1 VTGFAIT
8 DPVVLPV
15 DVELVPIDSL
25 PEELRSQVEHV
36 AGDVAVTRPRSRTP
50 SAIVDSATA
59 DLLEAFR
66 TPTKI
71 VDAVIGYSA
80 PRALDAQETLE
91 SAYSVLQQFLNQCLL
106 VAAGS
111 GLEEAIA
118 ATLEPGSRLGP
129 LEVIE
134 PQHTII
140 DTEVYRCRTADGQA
154 AAVKIARYGYET
166 SLAHSF
172 AHEASVLEHLDGCVS
187 PKLVAQGSHDGRPYL
202 AMTWCEGRDVYE
214 ASAEARLLDD
224 RAALLRLVGSVLDAY
239 RQLHERGV
247 VHGDVHPRNVLIDE
261 QRNVSLIDFGLA
273 RREGLAEPPRG
284 GIDFFREP
292 EFANGP
298 ASYAGEQYSVATLL
312 YLLLTG
318 GHTHHFSLEEPE
330 MLRQLAD
337 DPPLPFSEW
346 SVEGLGPIERVL
358 MRALTKTP
366 AERYPDL
373 RAFHADFTA
382 AIANADR
389 AGPRTNQLETLLDDV
404 LERLGLSGPLLSGE
418 LEAPTASLQNGA
430 AGYAYALLRIA
441 YARDDEDLL
450 ALADVWSLR
459 AVRELSSEDAFVNE
473 SLEITPEQFGTKSF
487 YHCASGVH
495 WADASISLAR
505 CDPAATVAPFIASS
519 SGAYE
524 FGDLAFGP
532 AGALVGCS
540 LLPSSDA
547 LRERGR
553 ELSHDVATRLS

>member
-1 VTGFAIT
+1 
-8 DPVVLPV
+8 
-15 DVELVPIDSL
+15 
-25 PEELRSQVEHV
+25 
-36 AGDVAVTRPRSRTP
+36 
-50 SAIVDSATA
+50 
-59 DLLEAFR
+59 
-66 TPTKI
+66 
-71 VDAVIGYSA
+71 
-80 PRALDAQETLE
+80 
-91 SAYSVLQQFLNQCLL
+91 
-106 VAAGS
+106 
-111 GLEEAIA
+111 
-118 ATLEPGSRLGP
+118 
-129 LEVIE
+129 
-134 PQHTII
+134 
-140 DTEVYRCRTADGQA
+140 
-154 AAVKIARYGYET
+154 
-166 SLAHSF
+166 
-172 AHEASVLEHLDGCVS
+172 
-187 PKLVAQGSHDGRPYL
+187 
-202 AMTWCEGRDVYE
+202 
-214 ASAEARLLDD
+214 
-224 RAALLRLVGSVLDAY
+224 
-239 RQLHERGV
+239 
-247 VHGDVHPRNVLIDE
+247 VLIDE
-261 QRNVSLIDFGLA
+261 QGNVSLIDFGLA
-273 RREGLAEPPRG
+273 RCEGLAEPPRG

-553 ELSHDVATRLS
+553 ELSHDVATRLSELPPIDRCEEFPSLGMAHGWGGLLYAALLWSQSSGAEPPAGTGERLAQLEALAQPAGRGLIWPRAVGATPDGLAETWCNGAAGLAHLWTLAYTSYGDESYARLAERAAQSAVDGPDAMGDLCCGLAGRAYAALALYQLTTDDQWLKHAKSLALRAAARIRGYALRRNSLYKGDIGVAVLAAELRLPEEASMPAFAP